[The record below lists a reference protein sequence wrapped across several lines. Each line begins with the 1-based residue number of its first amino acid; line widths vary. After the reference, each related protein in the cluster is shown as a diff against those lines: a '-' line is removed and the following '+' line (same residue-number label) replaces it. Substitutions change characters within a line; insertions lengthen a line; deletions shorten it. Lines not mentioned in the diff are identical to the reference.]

1 MNVWKI
7 ITPALKKLF
16 ARTRLKD
23 SIAIVY
29 KVGRGMGIIALV
41 FFVFNIFFIFFFFSH
56 FQDVEPPEF
65 VLIPDDI
72 IISSEPGQNYG
83 KAHWL
88 RVLAKDNSERFGFN
102 MSDVRS
108 FEHEI
113 QGLSKDGMEWM
124 GSDEIY
130 FTVFVG
136 WMGLG

>member
-1 MNVWKI
+1 MENNH
-7 ITPALKKLF
+7 TCAQEALCTNTIEGFNCDCLQGWEGNGHNC
-16 ARTRLKD
+16 T
-23 SIAIVY
+23 
-29 KVGRGMGIIALV
+29 GIFCFQYLLH
-41 FFVFNIFFIFFFFSH
+41 FFFFSH